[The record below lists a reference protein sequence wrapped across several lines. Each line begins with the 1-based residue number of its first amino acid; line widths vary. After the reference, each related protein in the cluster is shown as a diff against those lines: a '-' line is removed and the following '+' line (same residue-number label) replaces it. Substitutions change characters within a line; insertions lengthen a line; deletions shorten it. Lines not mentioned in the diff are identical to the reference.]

1 MKRLDRY
8 TLKAFIGPFVAILF
22 VVIFI
27 LMMQT
32 LWLYIDELVGK
43 GLGLRTI
50 LEFLFWGVCS
60 LALPLALPLATLLA
74 STMTVGQLAEKGEL
88 MAMKSAGISF
98 GRIIAPLA
106 VAAALIACGTYVIC
120 SRLVPYSFN
129 QIYTLRD
136 DIARTKDEIKIPPGT
151 FYDGIDG
158 YILRVGAQNKET
170 KMLYDVQVYDHTARK
185 GNISVTLADSAVIK
199 MAKSKEYLTF
209 SLYNGSTYVED
220 NTMRY
225 NDTSLVLRHI
235 NFVRQEL
242 LIPLKNYSFEKSDS
256 ARFDDQ
262 IKTKQ
267 MAELRHLSDSL
278 DHYLDSLHDLH
289 YNMLRRTPTLIMAKQ
304 LDTATRNP
312 GRQLYTHPDYLRWG
326 NLEEEAKA
334 YSAAAENVM
343 KLSGD
348 ISNFKFETYE
358 QSYNVRQS
366 DLSLLEKTAQALAC
380 LLLFFIGAPVGSLV
394 KSKRGG
400 LGVGLIIS
408 VLFFVI
414 YYVVNI
420 SGNKLARDGAVE
432 TPVGVFISSV
442 VIAPIGAFLT
452 WKALKDAELFNM
464 DQFQIWRRKIASKIR
479 RIFRPTRIV
488 YMGTPEFAVA
498 PLDAL
503 IRGGYKVV
511 GVVTVADKPSG
522 RGLKVNESAVK
533 QYAVAHGI
541 PVLQPVKLK
550 DPEFLQALAAWKA
563 DLFVVVAFR
572 MLPEQVW
579 SMPRLGTFNLHAAL
593 LPQYRGAAPINW
605 AVINGEKLS
614 GVTTFMIDKDID
626 TGGIILRQECRIRPD
641 ETAGELHDELMEIGS
656 DLVLQTVEGLIQ
668 HNVELRVQRSF
679 IQGSEELK
687 PAPKLTRELCHIDWN
702 QPVDRIYNLV
712 RGLSPYPTAFA
723 ALRPL
728 SGGISPE
735 PPAALK
741 SLSDFADGKV
751 PGPGRSADADFAALK
766 ANREPITLKIFR
778 TEKRPDLHAAPGTVL
793 SDGKT
798 YLAVA
803 AADGALEITELQLA
817 GKKRMQAAEFL
828 KGFRD
833 PQSWKAV

>member
-209 SLYNGSTYVED
+209 SLYNGSTYLED

-326 NLEEEAKA
+326 NREEEAKA

-641 ETAGELHDELMEIGS
+641 ETAGELHDELMAIGS

-687 PAPKLTRELCHIDWN
+687 PAPKLTKELCHIDWTR
-702 QPVDRIYNLV
+702 PTDEVYNLI
-712 RGLSPYPTAFA
+712 RGLSPYPAAFA
-723 ALRPL
+723 TLQRL
-728 SGGISPE
+728 E
-735 PPAALK
+735 
-741 SLSDFADGKV
+741 
-751 PGPGRSADADFAALK
+751 
-766 ANREPITLKIFR
+766 ETTTLKVFR
-778 TEKRPDLHAAPGTVL
+778 TEKRLDLHAAPGTVL
-793 SDGKT
+793 SDGKS
-798 YLAVA
+798 YFAVA
-803 AADGALEITELQLA
+803 TADGALEITDLQLS
-817 GKKRMQAAEFL
+817 GKKRMAAADFL

-833 PQSWKAV
+833 PESWRAS